1 MIIGKYIIMSVKN
14 LGQDFRLKKIDET
27 INYLIEE
34 INKNQLRS
42 KKDKKCYRVLNFIEH
57 LFLLISTFTG
67 CVSISAFTS
76 LVGITIGITSSAI
89 GLKNCEINA
98 GIKKHNLINK
108 GKKE

>member
-42 KKDKKCYRVLNFIEH
+42 KKDKKCYRVLNFTEH

-89 GLKNCEINA
+89 GLKNCVINA

-108 GKKE
+108 RKKE